1 MELKMNYQYTY
12 FVHPFV
18 VKESKFQKYI
28 QSLLRNKNFKL
39 RVFQKS
45 KDIELYNYFSPKTRE
60 MLFSGFAHSKSKL
73 EKLEALPDDTKSA
86 ILSKYPCTIF
96 EYKLEEDI
104 QGKTVEDKGIF
115 FKIQKIEVICF
126 NSGICFF
133 IMKTNVED
141 SKDFADILNFNYK
154 FRDIKQENVLNNYDK
169 IYLQT
174 STFSDVSKL
183 TEFIKSITGSDIET
197 MKLDIDTQRFL
208 TYSYVCIDREAW
220 NSNKNF
226 EDIEYN
232 FVKYAN
238 FLAADNS
245 VDLKQNKAVEFSQWK
260 YAKFGFTKQGVVL
273 FTSSSDINN
282 FTDLPDKFENEY
294 FYTYILNLYKK
305 IYLKKLETE
314 FKKSSNLKVTRK
326 KFIEFTKNL
335 WVLDITEDEIGSNIN
350 YRLSKVFELDKLYYE
365 IKTKYDIL
373 YKEMNIEKNSKGI
386 IFVTIILVISLI
398 FNVLNYVEM
407 IKLK

>member
-1 MELKMNYQYTY
+1 MNYQYTY

-73 EKLEALPDDTKSA
+73 EKLEELPDDTKSA

-104 QGKTVEDKGIF
+104 QGKTAEDKGIF
-115 FKIQKIEVICF
+115 FKIQKIEVMCF

-133 IMKTNVED
+133 TMKTNVED